1 MISYIVS
8 VVSGVFIKKTGN
20 SVALDQTLGVFL
32 ISAKTFKTWVT
43 SWKDSR
49 DNSLF
54 TDSKLFQN
62 SSSGKTKSKW

>member
-32 ISAKTFKTWVT
+32 ISAKTFKT
-43 SWKDSR
+43 
-49 DNSLF
+49 
-54 TDSKLFQN
+54 
-62 SSSGKTKSKW
+62 